1 VGPQF
6 HGFHQHRQPSLF
18 VAPAARVAR
27 CLRCRATSRTT
38 GENKHDIGLNV
49 AVEPMPCPRPTQ
61 RVRACCKHSTL
72 VLVCRWGSSVVLDR
86 RCPNLFDAFCALGVA
101 QWPSSVLPATEV
113 RSTAPVIAHA
123 QLARVL
129 GVRPI
134 VGMRARP
141 RVSSMVLRGRNDI
154 AIVTASRIRVH
165 FPIARVLYLMRARR
179 TP

>member
-1 VGPQF
+1 
-6 HGFHQHRQPSLF
+6 
-18 VAPAARVAR
+18 
-27 CLRCRATSRTT
+27 
-38 GENKHDIGLNV
+38 
-49 AVEPMPCPRPTQ
+49 MPCPRPTQ

-72 VLVCRWGSSVVLDR
+72 ALACRWARRLLLDR
-86 RCPNLFDAFCALGVA
+86 RCPNLFDAFCALVVA

-113 RSTAPVIAHA
+113 RSTAPAIAHA
-123 QLARVL
+123 QLARVP

-141 RVSSMVLRGRNDI
+141 RVGSGVLRGRNDI
-154 AIVTASRIRVH
+154 AIVNASRIRVH

>member
-1 VGPQF
+1 MGPQF
-6 HGFHQHRQPSLF
+6 HGFHQHQQPCLF
-18 VAPAARVAR
+18 LAPAARIAR

-72 VLVCRWGSSVVLDR
+72 VLVCRWARRLLLDR

-113 RSTAPVIAHA
+113 RSTAPVSAHA

-129 GVRPI
+129 GVRRI

-141 RVSSMVLRGRNDI
+141 RVGSRVLRGRNDI
-154 AIVTASRIRVH
+154 AIVKTSRITVH